1 MPPTVRPGRSP
12 CSPFAAARPSVQ
24 TDGVVGAV
32 PERVQR
38 AVALLDLRGDAAVLE
53 IGPGPGAAV
62 ELVLARHPG
71 VRYVALDRSATAV
84 ARTTARN
91 RTAVDDG
98 RLVVRQ
104 GDVTDPDLADTL
116 GGPFDVVFAVNVN
129 VFWTRTAHLEASALA
144 ALLVPDGALWLVYET
159 PGGDDDRVLDAVRAS
174 LAVPELGEQ
183 VVVRDD
189 VLAVGA
195 RRTLAGG

>member
-1 MPPTVRPGRSP
+1 MV
-12 CSPFAAARPSVQ
+12 
-24 TDGVVGAV
+24 GVV
-32 PERVQR
+32 PDRVQR
-38 AVALLDLRGDAAVLE
+38 AVALLDLRGDEAVLE
-53 IGPGPGAAV
+53 IGPGPGTAA
-62 ELVLARHPG
+62 ELVLARYPA

-104 GDVTDPDLADTL
+104 GDVTGPDLGDTL

-129 VFWTRTAHLEASALA
+129 VFWTRTAHVEASALA

-159 PGGDDDRVLDAVRAS
+159 PGGDDGRVLDGVRAS
-174 LAVPELGEQ
+174 LAVPGLEEA
-183 VVVRDD
+183 VVARDG

-195 RRTLAGG
+195 RRTLAGR